1 MQVSKKQKTFHN
13 GGGDSEEA
21 DLSNNNNGD
30 GGGWASMPFIPAR
43 QRALQYLC
51 QSSPRQEAQGEPDD
65 NDDGGDQTNPDQDVE
80 EIIPEIFEPRPLKS
94 RKRERD
100 LFGDPGDRSTCWGC
114 VHAGEKDVTIS
125 VEAVKQLVEM
135 ARTAFGRV
143 DLIALAQAME
153 NYHETKIRQVFN
165 VNLPPGKKPIPPW
178 KAAQILEHLRDHN
191 QDPLVQLVVMLSE
204 TQELR
209 GETLNHCFEV
219 SNKGKVRPNKNAI
232 DAYDKLVKL
241 QIFLQKQDPSKMAFT
256 SAGARVD
263 PTILNQGVISFHGKK
278 LRSHWQKK

>member
-1 MQVSKKQKTFHN
+1 MRAS
-13 GGGDSEEA
+13 DSPVEE
-21 DLSNNNNGD
+21 
-30 GGGWASMPFIPAR
+30 
-43 QRALQYLC
+43 
-51 QSSPRQEAQGEPDD
+51 EPV
-65 NDDGGDQTNPDQDVE
+65 DDGIDWISTAFLARDQLLGHGSNLPAARGGAGAGAGAEGADVCYDGMETPDPIVE
-80 EIIPEIFEPRPLKS
+80 EPEIYEPRPLKS

-100 LFGDPGDRSTCWGC
+100 LYGEPGDRSQCWGC

-125 VEAVKQLVEM
+125 VEAMKQLIEM
-135 ARTAFGRV
+135 ARNSFGRI
-143 DLIALAQAME
+143 DMIALAKAMHDFHE
-153 NYHETKIRQVFN
+153 NKIRQVFN
-165 VNLPPGKKPIPPW
+165 QNLPPGKKPIPPW
-178 KAAQILEHLRDHN
+178 PEAQILEHLRDHN

-263 PTILNQGVISFHGKK
+263 PTILSQGVISFHGKK
-278 LRSHWQKK
+278 LRSHWEKK